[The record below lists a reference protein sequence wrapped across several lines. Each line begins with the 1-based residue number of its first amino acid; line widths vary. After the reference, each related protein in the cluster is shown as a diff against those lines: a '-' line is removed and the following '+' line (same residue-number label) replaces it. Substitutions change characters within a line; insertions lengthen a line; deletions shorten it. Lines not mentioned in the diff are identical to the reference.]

1 MSDNVIDFQS
11 ATARR
16 ASLPTEP
23 AEPFKPR
30 VTGRQRAGRKRNPL
44 RHPYNQMSLAV
55 VAAGK
60 LHRGEVLRRDDY
72 VDALSWF
79 RRGAEAA
86 GLLAEEFE
94 RGGLSNE
101 RQHRRISRLACET
114 AKTLR
119 KKGRRTVGCRRP

>member
-30 VTGRQRAGRKRNPL
+30 VTGRQRAG
-44 RHPYNQMSLAV
+44 YNQMSLAV
-55 VAAGK
+55 LAAGK

-72 VDALSWF
+72 VDALSWL

-94 RGGLSNE
+94 RLAQQYGGRS
-101 RQHRRISRLACET
+101 QQ
-114 AKTLR
+114 
-119 KKGRRTVGCRRP
+119 